1 MLDICLLGTGGMMPL
16 PHRWLT
22 SLMARIHGKSIL
34 IDCGEGT
41 QIAMKEKGGAQSR
54 LTLSVLPIIMRIIL
68 ADCPGCS
75 LLWGM
80 RNGLSRF
87 F

>member
-34 IDCGEGT
+34 YKNYAVIVLRKCMSRIKNEG
-41 QIAMKEKGGAQSR
+41 KGR
-54 LTLSVLPIIMRIIL
+54 WRV
-68 ADCPGCS
+68 
-75 LLWGM
+75 
-80 RNGLSRF
+80 NG
-87 F
+87 